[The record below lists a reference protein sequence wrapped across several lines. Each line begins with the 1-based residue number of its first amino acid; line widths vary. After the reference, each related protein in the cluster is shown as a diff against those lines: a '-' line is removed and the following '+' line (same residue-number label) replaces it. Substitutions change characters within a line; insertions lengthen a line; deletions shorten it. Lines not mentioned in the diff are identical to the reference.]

1 MAALPSDA
9 SDIILDLS
17 AIVFPGGYTVDNKI
31 GYNLGI
37 PMKCLLFAKAYPFH
51 EKGLPVFKVPF
62 PLFIHFCLARLG
74 ELCIMP
80 LALSS
85 FFALP
90 AFFHPAEGKS
100 GVEETVTDA

>member
-1 MAALPSDA
+1 MLQM
-9 SDIILDLS
+9 
-17 AIVFPGGYTVDNKI
+17 NR
-31 GYNLGI
+31 
-37 PMKCLLFAKAYPFH
+37 
-51 EKGLPVFKVPF
+51 EVPF

-80 LALSS
+80 LSS

-100 GVEETVTDA
+100 GVEETVTDAQSDGAMDGCIPAQSQTW